1 MPILSAITPK
11 LPKKLP
17 NRFLRNLSWL
27 GLAEIISR
35 IFRLGL
41 TVILAR
47 FLTPYDYGLA
57 AIITTVN
64 EFMRVFM
71 EIGVNAK
78 IVQCDR
84 QELESIC
91 NSGYWLNWSIFTSL
105 FILQCAIAFPI
116 AWFYRSRL
124 NRDIDLILP
133 ICVAGIPYLMWSFG
147 AIQSSLI
154 VRENRLQI
162 CAIAAV
168 ARNLTSYLLS
178 ALFAIRG
185 WGIWAFVLPWVLVT
199 PIEIIIYRKNCS
211 WQLTSKFTTKAWRE
225 ILEFGK
231 NICGV
236 QLLKVVRNNLD
247 YLIIGRFL
255 GINELG
261 IYFFGFNAGLGISL
275 SIVTAI
281 NTAILPHLCKAKNST
296 IELKKSYYNALKI
309 ISLIIFPLV
318 ILQSSLAHIYVP
330 IIFGRQWIIAIPVLV
345 LICLSAIPRP
355 FADAASQLL
364 VAVGKPNVDLY
375 WNLAFTTIFT
385 LSLLIGLHWN
395 AIGVAA
401 AVLIVHSV
409 FLPAFTIWTS
419 RYVLRQ
425 S

>member
-1 MPILSAITPK
+1 MPTLSAIVPK

-17 NRFLRNLSWL
+17 NRFVRNLSWL

-35 IFRLGL
+35 VFRLGL

-57 AIITTVN
+57 AIVSTVN
-64 EFMRVFM
+64 ELMRVFM

-91 NSGYWLNWSIFTSL
+91 NSGYWLNWSVFTIL
-105 FILQCAIAFPI
+105 FIAQCLIAFPI
-116 AWFYRSRL
+116 AWFYRDRL
-124 NRDIDLILP
+124 TRELDLIMP
-133 ICVAGIPYLMWSFG
+133 ICVAGIPYLIWPLA
-147 AIQSSLI
+147 AIQSALI
-154 VRENRLQI
+154 VRENRLKV

-168 ARNLTSYLLS
+168 IRNLSSYILS

-185 WGIWAFVLPWVLVT
+185 WGIWSFVLPWVLVT
-199 PIEIIIYRKNCS
+199 PLEIMIYRKS
-211 WQLTSKFTTKAWRE
+211 YLWQPTSKFTTKAWRS

-236 QLLKVVRNNLD
+236 QLLKALRNNLD
-247 YLIIGRFL
+247 YLIVGRFL
-255 GINELG
+255 GIKELG
-261 IYFFGFNAGLGISL
+261 TYFFGFNAGLGISL

-281 NTAILPHLCKAKNST
+281 NTAILPHLCKAKAT
-296 IELKKSYYNALKI
+296 LMELHQSYYNALKV

-318 ILQSSLAHIYVP
+318 ILQSSLAPLYVP
-330 IIFGRQWIIAIPVLV
+330 IIFGRQWIVAIPILI

-364 VAVGKPNVDLY
+364 VAVGKPNLDLY
-375 WNLAFTTIFT
+375 WNLIFT
-385 LSLLIGLHWN
+385 IMFAISLLIGVHWD

-401 AVLIVHSV
+401 AVLSVHII
-409 FLPAFTIWTS
+409 FLPMFTIWTT
-419 RYVLRQ
+419 RYIFRQ
-425 S
+425 A